1 MNFDFLKN
9 THELGYVYENCSN
22 AEKLARTMP
31 VQSIFTS
38 RKSAELLAKLIYMA
52 AYNQQMEDLSFADIL
67 ADRTVRQFIRNREV
81 LDAFHFIRKSG
92 NRAVHGDE
100 HWDAEDALD
109 VLADLHYITGEIACK
124 LGLIQDYPKFN
135 DDIDIYPNAQYIEE
149 DRIAEKAQEMFAAY
163 ITEYNAAAER
173 EKYETPSN
181 DELFDY
187 AICGRVEMH
196 ERISFEHVP
205 RQTALIAYIQE
216 YLMNLYRLS
225 VERAKEN
232 MSIHGE
238 AVTLY
243 AELSLPGNIVFNTN
257 DVEPFLQ
264 AISQQLPISDGFTL
278 DITCCG
284 NLREFF
290 TFTYSDGEEE
300 CNLLEKDSLWTGAGM
315 LDKLEYFKRR
325 DRFEYKIAT
334 FYPDSG
340 EFLHHKILN
349 GKSFD
354 IGEHCSE
361 EIVTK
366 QFGDKWWS
374 WNLYLWADFDFEE
387 HQDTLKKLR
396 SIMRCSIP
404 KNEIKYCE
412 NAWNDGED
420 QILCNCIQWNTL
432 SLKEIQSFLDQ
443 LNEILLPI
451 KDELDAGGSGY
462 WMVRKE
468 FAVATWDW
476 FEDGFKIIG
485 CQY

>member
-1 MNFDFLKN
+1 MNFDFLKGSR
-9 THELGYVYENCSN
+9 ELGYVYENCSN
-22 AEKLARTMP
+22 AEKLVKTMP

-100 HWDAEDALD
+100 HWDVKDALD
-109 VLADLHYITGEIACK
+109 VLADLHYITGETACK
-124 LGLIQDYPKFN
+124 LGLIQNYPKF
-135 DDIDIYPNAQYIEE
+135 DEDIGIYPNAQYIEE
-149 DRIAEKAQEMFAAY
+149 ERITEKAQEMFAAY

-173 EKYETPSN
+173 EKYETPST

-196 ERISFEHVP
+196 EQISFEHAP

-216 YLMNLYRLS
+216 YLMNLHRLS
-225 VERAKEN
+225 VERVQEN
-232 MSIHGE
+232 MPNQDE

-243 AELSLPGNIVFNTN
+243 AELSLPGNIVFSTN
-257 DVEPFLQ
+257 DIEPFLQ
-264 AISQQLPISDGFTL
+264 ALSQQLPVSDGFTL
-278 DITCCG
+278 DINCCG

-300 CNLLEKDSLWTGAGM
+300 CNLLEKDSLLTGAGM
-315 LDKLEYFKRR
+315 LDKMEYFKRR
-325 DRFEYKIAT
+325 NRFEYKIAA

-354 IGEHCSE
+354 VDEHYSE
-361 EIVTK
+361 EIVRK
-366 QFGDKWWS
+366 HSSDEWWS
-374 WNLYLWADFDFEE
+374 WSLDLWAAFDYDEYP
-387 HQDTLKKLR
+387 DILPMLR
-396 SIMRCSIP
+396 DIIRRYIP
-404 KNEIKYCE
+404 KSEICYCKD
-412 NAWNDGED
+412 AWNDGEN
-420 QILCNCIQWNTL
+420 QILCNCIQWNTMC
-432 SLKEIQSFLDQ
+432 LKEIQDFLDQ

-462 WMVRKE
+462 WTVGKE

-476 FEDGFKIIG
+476 FEDGFKVVG